1 MMPVQEFIEKMS
13 FDFQTK
19 GYEEFKGTNLLI
31 SIEFI
36 GRLTNK
42 SMTRYKVNV
51 NDVIQ
56 SMQSKGIKFMS
67 PLAIGSKERAGKEWN
82 ISELIENKILQQPTD
97 YLSYQNNMGSTSIRF
112 VNYKLRSLDDTGSV
126 TSDTKPIENRRHG
139 VSEFMKN
146 PDLDIEISY
155 CKDNLKEISME
166 YNSTMICEWSTLREK
181 ELYFYRELSRLQRLK
196 TNKKAAIEH

>member
-1 MMPVQEFIEKMS
+1 
-13 FDFQTK
+13 
-19 GYEEFKGTNLLI
+19 
-31 SIEFI
+31 
-36 GRLTNK
+36 
-42 SMTRYKVNV
+42 
-51 NDVIQ
+51 
-56 SMQSKGIKFMS
+56 
-67 PLAIGSKERAGKEWN
+67 
-82 ISELIENKILQQPTD
+82 
-97 YLSYQNNMGSTSIRF
+97 MGSTSIRF